1 MTLDRRRLLMLT
13 PLALSAVIG
22 ASFWEMLARMSAG
35 KFDPH
40 AINNPLLNNP
50 LPVFSAPGIGDHQG
64 FDTAALRAAAAQKP
78 VLVNFFWSQCI
89 PCMQEADILG
99 SMAVTGLPIWGIVWK
114 DTAAGVAKYLGR
126 FGNPYQRIADDHDG
140 RVSIDWGV
148 DGYPESFLVDRAGV
162 VRWHASGPM
171 TAEMVRDELLP
182 ALKATA

>member
-1 MTLDRRRLLMLT
+1 MILDRRRLLMLT

-22 ASFWEMLARMSAG
+22 VSFWQMLARMSAG

-50 LPVFSAPGIGDHQG
+50 LPDFSAPGIGDQKG
-64 FDTAALRAAAAQKP
+64 FDTAALRAAVTQKP
-78 VLVNFFWSQCI
+78 VLVNFFWSQCV

-99 SMAVTGLPIWGIVWK
+99 EIASQGLPIWGIVWK
-114 DTAAGVAKYLGR
+114 DKAADLAKYLGR
-126 FGNPYQRIADDHDG
+126 FGNPYRRIADDQDG

-148 DGYPESFLVDRAGV
+148 DGYPESFLVDRSGV

-171 TAEMVRDELLP
+171 TAATVRNELLP
-182 ALKATA
+182 ALKAIA